1 MLNIAGG
8 IILAVIALPFV
19 VPLFIVGAVGIVGIF
34 LVLEEILTIMAC
46 VFIFFVAIVY
56 TLDFVN
62 YALNFYDKKTKE
74 KKLVELVKRKQSQP

>member
-34 LVLEEILTIMAC
+34 LVLEC
-46 VFIFFVAIVY
+46 PPC
-56 TLDFVN
+56 N
-62 YALNFYDKKTKE
+62 H
-74 KKLVELVKRKQSQP
+74 